1 MAQDYVF
8 DIQRF
13 TTAQTFF
20 RANRGG
26 IADPAGIKAEDV
38 AKFNSIVYGPDIEMQ
53 KSKNNAQQAASPVL
67 PDNANQ
73 ADRISFTLKLLK
85 FLPEL

>member
-1 MAQDYVF
+1 MAEDYVH

-20 RANRGG
+20 RANRSG
-26 IADPAGIKAEDV
+26 IADAAAIKPEDI
-38 AKFNSIVYGPDIEMQ
+38 AKFNSIVFGPDLEE
-53 KSKNNAQQAASPVL
+53 SPSIAEAKPNTEAL
-67 PDNANQ
+67 PPDANQ

-85 FLPEL
+85 YLPEL

>member
-1 MAQDYVF
+1 MAEDYVH

-26 IADPAGIKAEDV
+26 IADAAAIKPEDIE
-38 AKFNSIVYGPDIEMQ
+38 KFNSIVFGPDLQEGPVTL
-53 KSKNNAQQAASPVL
+53 KVAPDAEALSP
-67 PDNANQ
+67 DANQ

-85 FLPEL
+85 YLPEL